1 MARSSNITAGR
12 RKPEVSELLTLHVLR
27 TERVSTGFV
36 RVRLGGG
43 DAARFRPMGYDQW
56 FRLFIPVADDA
67 VLSRLPNKLD
77 TLAYLKYLAIARTE
91 RPVLRNYTVRAF
103 RPDGPEGPELDVDF
117 VLHGTPEDGTSGPAA
132 TWAQSCVPGDAVA
145 ILDEGITFPA
155 AAAHDR
161 VLLVADE
168 TGLPAVAGILGSLG
182 AGARGVAVVEVPH
195 ADDVQEVAAPAG
207 VQVRWVVRDDPHA
220 VAGPAALAVVEAL
233 PVPDEPVTAWVV
245 GEHSLVAAA
254 RRHWVAAGVPK
265 HDVTFCGY
273 WRAARARAAA

>member
-1 MARSSNITAGR
+1 MARSSNINAGR
-12 RKPEVSELLTLHVLR
+12 RKPELTELLTLHVLR

-36 RVRLGGG
+36 RVTLGGG

-91 RPVLRNYTVRAF
+91 RPVLRNYTVRAH

-132 TWAQSCVPGDAVA
+132 TWAQTCAPGDAVA

-155 AAAHDR
+155 ATAHDR

-182 AGARGVAVVEVPH
+182 TGARGVAVVEVPH
-195 ADDVQEVAAPAG
+195 SDDVQDLAGPAC

-220 VAGPAALAVVEAL
+220 VAGPAALAAVEAL

-245 GEHSLVAAA
+245 GEQSLVAAA

-265 HDVTFCGY
+265 QDVTFCGY
-273 WRAARARAAA
+273 WRAAKARVAA